1 MLREAIPLTLGVPV
15 KERDRRQSAIAQF
28 IGQVLMEMEAQLLE
42 QLLESKMSSREEVIT
57 AHVEAKCCAQ
67 EVLTAR
73 KLQEEAEERLAVRL
87 SEEEVTKV
95 KLVAVSQQVAE
106 AEAEVRAAEAKREA
120 LLKEQALC
128 NAACSV
134 LQGEDTSAGSSG
146 SVDRKALAAVC
157 KRLDL
162 EDSLLSTL
170 PLILGKP
177 VAARSYLETAA
188 SNLICEA
195 LRKHLQQMK
204 GQESSPITEDQELQR
219 TLEALRGAQ
228 RATEAE
234 RAEKLRLAQEAREEL
249 KQQEVLLQQKQRTET
264 SAWARLQDAKT
275 GAANAASAACA
286 ARATLA
292 SGALQ
297 RLRRGAA
304 SAYEALEGP
313 EMTSNVTQDLQEKI
327 TQIDQSNEREA
338 EKRYQQLLHDE
349 PSGSPGSAAAA
360 KRRRW
365 RRQAEDQELPRTGTL
380 VTEQT
385 AAEPPAGSPDEED
398 VPMEGV
404 SQQDG
409 CAVPNAEQAEEA
421 DEVPPDR
428 VHKADEAPNAV
439 ADEADDVPAEVNE
452 AADKADDVPVE
463 ADEEAADKAVDDTP
477 SEAEEKAD
485 DVPVE
490 ADEEAADKVVDDTPS
505 EAEEKAD
512 DVPVE
517 ADEEAADKVD
527 DTPSEAEEKADDVPV
542 EADEEAANKEVEY
555 APSEAEEKADDV
567 PVEADEEAA
576 DKADDIA
583 KADEEADD
591 DVPKE
596 AEDQVGDAP
605 AEAEEAADED
615 MPKVEQTEE
624 ADVDVPT
631 LVYEA
636 DEEMPSETGHQAEVE
651 VRNEAQKEL
660 EEELEA
666 TQVETVE
673 APTQQSEA
681 TTQMDEVPETL
692 SENRSEGEGPTLVVL
707 PHEDIEPTLK
717 TYTLETLD
725 LGQGGQGPELPTLA
739 LEPRCDVLDT
749 DESFPSTLPDESRSP
764 CRSPDESRSGQARS
778 PAPGST
784 REAHSPPSLFGIATM
799 LLGLNGSES

>member
-490 ADEEAADKVVDDTPS
+490 ADEEAADKVDDT
-505 EAEEKAD
+505 
-512 DVPVE
+512 
-517 ADEEAADKVD
+517 
-527 DTPSEAEEKADDVPV
+527 
-542 EADEEAANKEVEY
+542 
-555 APSEAEEKADDV
+555 PSEAEEKADDV

>member
-1 MLREAIPLTLGVPV
+1 MPDDCKAMLREAIPLTLGVPV

-134 LQGEDTSAGSSG
+134 QQGEDTSAGSSG

-385 AAEPPAGSPDEED
+385 AAEPPAGSPDEARRCAGLGHVED

-490 ADEEAADKVVDDTPS
+490 ADEEAADKVDDT
-505 EAEEKAD
+505 
-512 DVPVE
+512 
-517 ADEEAADKVD
+517 
-527 DTPSEAEEKADDVPV
+527 
-542 EADEEAANKEVEY
+542 
-555 APSEAEEKADDV
+555 PSEAEEKADDV

>member
-1 MLREAIPLTLGVPV
+1 MPDDCKAMLREAIPLTLGVPV

-463 ADEEAADKAVDDTP
+463 ADEEAADK
-477 SEAEEKAD
+477 
-485 DVPVE
+485 
-490 ADEEAADKVVDDTPS
+490 
-505 EAEEKAD
+505 
-512 DVPVE
+512 
-517 ADEEAADKVD
+517 VD

>member
-1 MLREAIPLTLGVPV
+1 MPRRPRRETLVPEPKRPKPNETLLKSRCTTVADAISQAEMPDDCKAMLREAIPLTLGVPV

-463 ADEEAADKAVDDTP
+463 ADEEAADK
-477 SEAEEKAD
+477 
-485 DVPVE
+485 
-490 ADEEAADKVVDDTPS
+490 VDDTPS

-542 EADEEAANKEVEY
+542 EADEEVDDTPSEAEEKADDVPVEADEEVEY

-624 ADVDVPT
+624 A
-631 LVYEA
+631 
-636 DEEMPSETGHQAEVE
+636 
-651 VRNEAQKEL
+651 
-660 EEELEA
+660 
-666 TQVETVE
+666 
-673 APTQQSEA
+673 
-681 TTQMDEVPETL
+681 
-692 SENRSEGEGPTLVVL
+692 
-707 PHEDIEPTLK
+707 
-717 TYTLETLD
+717 
-725 LGQGGQGPELPTLA
+725 
-739 LEPRCDVLDT
+739 
-749 DESFPSTLPDESRSP
+749 
-764 CRSPDESRSGQARS
+764 
-778 PAPGST
+778 
-784 REAHSPPSLFGIATM
+784 
-799 LLGLNGSES
+799 

>member
-463 ADEEAADKAVDDTP
+463 ADEEAADKVDDTP

-490 ADEEAADKVVDDTPS
+490 ADEEVDDTPS

-542 EADEEAANKEVEY
+542 EADEEAANKVEY

-624 ADVDVPT
+624 A
-631 LVYEA
+631 
-636 DEEMPSETGHQAEVE
+636 
-651 VRNEAQKEL
+651 
-660 EEELEA
+660 
-666 TQVETVE
+666 
-673 APTQQSEA
+673 
-681 TTQMDEVPETL
+681 
-692 SENRSEGEGPTLVVL
+692 
-707 PHEDIEPTLK
+707 
-717 TYTLETLD
+717 
-725 LGQGGQGPELPTLA
+725 
-739 LEPRCDVLDT
+739 
-749 DESFPSTLPDESRSP
+749 
-764 CRSPDESRSGQARS
+764 
-778 PAPGST
+778 
-784 REAHSPPSLFGIATM
+784 
-799 LLGLNGSES
+799 

>member
-1 MLREAIPLTLGVPV
+1 MPDDCKAMLREAIPLTLGVPV

-134 LQGEDTSAGSSG
+134 QQGEDTSAGSSG

-463 ADEEAADKAVDDTP
+463 ADEEAADKVDDT
-477 SEAEEKAD
+477 
-485 DVPVE
+485 
-490 ADEEAADKVVDDTPS
+490 
-505 EAEEKAD
+505 
-512 DVPVE
+512 
-517 ADEEAADKVD
+517 
-527 DTPSEAEEKADDVPV
+527 
-542 EADEEAANKEVEY
+542 
-555 APSEAEEKADDV
+555 PSEAEEKADDV

>member
-1 MLREAIPLTLGVPV
+1 MPDDCKAMLREAIPLTLGVPV

-385 AAEPPAGSPDEED
+385 AAEPPAGSPDEARRCAGLGHVED

-463 ADEEAADKAVDDTP
+463 ADEEAADKVDDTP

-490 ADEEAADKVVDDTPS
+490 ADEE
-505 EAEEKAD
+505 
-512 DVPVE
+512 
-517 ADEEAADKVD
+517 
-527 DTPSEAEEKADDVPV
+527 
-542 EADEEAANKEVEY
+542 
-555 APSEAEEKADDV
+555 ADDV

>member
-1 MLREAIPLTLGVPV
+1 MPDDCKAMLREAIPLTLGVPV

-134 LQGEDTSAGSSG
+134 QQGEDTSAGSSG

-463 ADEEAADKAVDDTP
+463 ADEEAADKA
-477 SEAEEKAD
+477 
-485 DVPVE
+485 
-490 ADEEAADKVVDDTPS
+490 
-505 EAEEKAD
+505 
-512 DVPVE
+512 
-517 ADEEAADKVD
+517 
-527 DTPSEAEEKADDVPV
+527 
-542 EADEEAANKEVEY
+542 
-555 APSEAEEKADDV
+555 
-567 PVEADEEAA
+567 
-576 DKADDIA
+576 DDIA

>member
-490 ADEEAADKVVDDTPS
+490 ADEEAA
-505 EAEEKAD
+505 
-512 DVPVE
+512 
-517 ADEEAADKVD
+517 
-527 DTPSEAEEKADDVPV
+527 
-542 EADEEAANKEVEY
+542 NKEVEY

>member
-463 ADEEAADKAVDDTP
+463 ADEEAADKVDDTP

-490 ADEEAADKVVDDTPS
+490 ADEEVDDTPS

-527 DTPSEAEEKADDVPV
+527 DT
-542 EADEEAANKEVEY
+542 
-555 APSEAEEKADDV
+555 PSEAEEKADDV

>member
-1 MLREAIPLTLGVPV
+1 MPDDCKAMLREAIPLTLGVPV

-134 LQGEDTSAGSSG
+134 QQGEDTSAGSSG

-463 ADEEAADKAVDDTP
+463 ADEEAADK
-477 SEAEEKAD
+477 
-485 DVPVE
+485 
-490 ADEEAADKVVDDTPS
+490 VDDTPS

-527 DTPSEAEEKADDVPV
+527 DT
-542 EADEEAANKEVEY
+542 
-555 APSEAEEKADDV
+555 PSEAEEKADDV

>member
-1 MLREAIPLTLGVPV
+1 MPDDCKAMLREAIPLTLGVPV

-463 ADEEAADKAVDDTP
+463 ADEEAADKVDDTP

-490 ADEEAADKVVDDTPS
+490 ADEE
-505 EAEEKAD
+505 
-512 DVPVE
+512 
-517 ADEEAADKVD
+517 
-527 DTPSEAEEKADDVPV
+527 
-542 EADEEAANKEVEY
+542 
-555 APSEAEEKADDV
+555 ADDV